1 MVVTDNTG
9 EIISIGPNV
18 LKLINNNHS
27 IAESKL
33 REMISSIALLGK
45 NSKYNLETTFH
56 KHKLGDEFFII
67 IQCHIYDFIIFIV
80 MSPKNITKQIYTE
93 DEHELIIKKLEDKE
107 FYLGRCTV
115 LNGTLAW
122 DITGN
127 YDPEHCIDID
137 PYTVYNDSMEVS
149 DPLKDSA

>member
-1 MVVTDNTG
+1 MIQVIQVFPKDDYKIYVYFSDG
-9 EIISIGPNV
+9 RV
-18 LKLINNNHS
+18 KLYDV
-27 IAESKL
+27 KPL
-33 REMISSIALLGK
+33 VGK
-45 NSKYNLETTFH
+45 GVF
-56 KHKLGDEFFII
+56 
-67 IQCHIYDFIIFIV
+67 
-80 MSPKNITKQIYTE
+80 
-93 DEHELIIKKLEDKE
+93 KKLEDKE